1 MTTGDA
7 WRDRKIDWGSRFGVV
22 VLRSLASTWRVRFLN
37 PHVISDVHRSGSRVI
52 YVLWHGCLLPL
63 LWSHR
68 GKDIAVIVSEH
79 ADGEIIARIGKA
91 LGFRTVRGSTTRG
104 AARALLGA
112 CREIESGHDLAV
124 TVDGPRGPAGT
135 VAPGAPVIAQRTGAA
150 MVPVSAWASRAWRLK
165 SWDRFLI
172 PKPFA
177 RVTVAYADPIRV
189 AGDASRDVTDQREL
203 VRAGIERAG
212 EAAAA
217 Q

>member
-1 MTTGDA
+1 M
-7 WRDRKIDWGSRFGVV
+7 
-22 VLRSLASTWRVRFLN
+22 VLRTLANTWRVHFLN
-37 PHVISDVHRSGSRVI
+37 PRVISDVHAAGDRVI
-52 YVLWHGCLLPL
+52 YVLWHGSLLPL

-68 GKDIAVIVSEH
+68 KRDIAVIISEH
-79 ADGEIIARIGKA
+79 SDGEIIARIAMA
-91 LGFRTVRGSTTRG
+91 LGFRTVRGSTSRG

-135 VAPGAPVIAQRTGAA
+135 VAPGAPVIASRTGAA
-150 MVPVSAWASRAWRLK
+150 MVPVDAWANRAWRLK
-165 SWDRFLI
+165 SWDRFMI

-177 RVTVAYADPIRV
+177 RVTIAYDDPIRV
-189 AGDASRDVTDQREL
+189 PADAARDATEERER

-212 EAAAA
+212 HAATA

>member
-1 MTTGDA
+1 MTSRDA
-7 WRDRKIDWGSRFGVV
+7 SRDRRIAWGSRFGVMI
-22 VLRSLASTWRVRFLN
+22 LRTLASTWRVHVLN
-37 PHVISDVHRSGSRVI
+37 PRVISDVHASGDRVI
-52 YVLWHGCLLPL
+52 YVLWHGSLLPL

-68 GKDIAVIVSEH
+68 NRDIAVMISEH
-79 ADGEIIARIGKA
+79 SDGEIIARIAIA
-91 LGFRTVRGSTTRG
+91 LGFRTVRGSTSRG

-112 CREIESGHDLAV
+112 CREIDSGHDLAV

-150 MVPVSAWASRAWRLK
+150 MVPVEARASRAWRLK
-165 SWDRFLI
+165 SWDRFMI

-177 RVTVAYADPIRV
+177 RVTVAYDNPIRV
-189 AGDASRDVTDQREL
+189 SADAARDATAERER

-212 EAAAA
+212 QAATA